1 MSKGILEL
9 LAGGPVLGDGGY
21 LLELEKRGYV
31 QAGPFTPEVAIDHPE
46 ALAQLHREFMRAGA
60 EFLTTM
66 TFYASDEKLAT
77 VGLRGKVDE
86 INRNAV
92 RVARDVAAEGDALV
106 AGDLSLTW
114 AYEPDDATSHDRVRA
129 LLDRQLGDML
139 DAGPPDFWVGE
150 TFSYL
155 GEALLFVERA
165 TATCLPVMITMSF
178 EQTEPVSYE
187 GDTPGECA
195 KRLADAG
202 ADIVGVNCLNGP
214 EQQLPIAIAMK
225 AAVGVGF
232 PVACQPVAYR
242 TTNEQP
248 DFTAW
253 PNFPYSLSPMQLA
266 RGEMAK
272 YALKAK
278 EAGIDV
284 IGSCCGSVAEHV
296 RAMAKVLGKVPADER
311 EWKSSTG
318 KPMSGYEYREHTET
332 EI

>member
-1 MSKGILEL
+1 MVKGILER
-9 LAGGPVLGDGGY
+9 LADGPVLGDGGY

-31 QAGPFTPEVAIDHPE
+31 QAGPFTPEVAIENPD
-46 ALAQLHREFMRAGA
+46 ALAQLHREFLRAGA

-77 VGLRGKVDE
+77 VGLQGKVDE

-92 RVARDVAAEGDALV
+92 KVARDVAGEGDALV

-114 AYEPDDATSHDRVRA
+114 AYEADDDMSHDRVRA
-129 LLDRQLGDML
+129 LFDRQLSDML

-165 TATCLPVMITMSF
+165 KATGLPVIVTMSF
-178 EQTEPVSYE
+178 EQVEPRSYE
-187 GDTPGECA
+187 GDTPGDCA

-202 ADIVGVNCLNGP
+202 ADVIGVNCLNGP

-225 AAVGVGF
+225 AAIGSAV

-242 TTNEQP
+242 TTNELP
-248 DFTAW
+248 DFTAT
-253 PNFPYSLSPMQLA
+253 PNFPYGLSPLQLS
-266 RGEMAK
+266 RGEMAD
-272 YALKAK
+272 YARKAK
-278 EAGIDV
+278 DAEIDV

-296 RAMAKVLGKVPADER
+296 RAMAKVMGKLPTDER
-311 EWKSSTG
+311 EWKSATG
-318 KPMSGYEYREHTET
+318 KPMSGYEYREHSET